1 MFDNPDVIAWIIKA
15 IWGILGVITILNIK
29 KKSFWTWLIITI
41 ISIVIGAIILT
52 QMPEVG
58 QALQNNPAI

>member
-1 MFDNPDVIAWIIKA
+1 MFGNPEIIAWVIKA

-58 QALQNNPAI
+58 EVLQNNPAV

>member
-1 MFDNPDVIAWIIKA
+1 MFSNPEIIAWVIKA

-41 ISIVIGAIILT
+41 IAIVIGAIILT

-58 QALQNNPAI
+58 EVLQNNPAV